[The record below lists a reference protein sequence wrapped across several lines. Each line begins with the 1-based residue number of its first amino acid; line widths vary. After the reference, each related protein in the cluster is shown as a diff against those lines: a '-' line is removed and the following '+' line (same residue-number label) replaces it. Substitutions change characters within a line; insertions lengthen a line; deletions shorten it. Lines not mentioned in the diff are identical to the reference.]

1 MLALRWLKLTR
12 EKFIHSL
19 GSRCNFPNIENSEEQ
34 SMQRP
39 RISTLQHRL
48 LANVVLSVLMLGL
61 CIYFGLKLKEKA
73 AEEIYRESLNTARL
87 LLSHFE
93 EEVRSIDSRLEKIS
107 LYLEGA
113 DLDDINIVDREK
125 HWHEF
130 LEYLSGPASISGPG
144 VFDRRGLLIASGE
157 LYPVPKLSFADNP
170 AFRVH
175 ADKPNESKL
184 YISKSVIGKIT
195 KQWSIHFTRPLRT
208 KSGDFA
214 GVVLI
219 AYKLSNFSNLY
230 EKLNLTVHG
239 LVALNGFDGLSR
251 MRIANGIIEYEFVPR
266 LRQLAFSRV
275 VAGEAE
281 GRFHGVGAIDGTVR
295 IGSFV
300 ASKDY
305 PFYVLVAY
313 DNEYFRKQYAGSF
326 VILAI
331 SWMFIS
337 AAMFGTM
344 LISHRFYK
352 ARQQSQIDIAV
363 ASERGAAAER
373 QNILADMH
381 DNIGASLTTLL
392 SSLSTAVPSVGDI
405 KRRIAEILI
414 ELRFL
419 AETSEPVDGDLATTM
434 ASVRHRMAAT
444 IEQAGVTLEWPV
456 VNLPKIASF
465 TARDALNLK
474 LILLEALSNAL
485 NHAKAKNIAVLS
497 SHDTQTGMTTISVS
511 DDGIGF
517 DPAIARN
524 SSRGLRNMRSRADAM
539 STGAKLTI
547 NSASGK
553 GTTVRIELRV
563 PPQLKSNP

>member
-1 MLALRWLKLTR
+1 
-12 EKFIHSL
+12 
-19 GSRCNFPNIENSEEQ
+19 
-34 SMQRP
+34 MQRP

-48 LANVVLSVLMLGL
+48 LINVVLSTLILAL
-61 CIYFGLKLKEKA
+61 CFYFGSKLKEQA
-73 AEEIYRESLNTARL
+73 AEEIHRETLNTARL
-87 LLSHFE
+87 LLAHFE
-93 EEVRSIDSRLEKIS
+93 EEARTVDSRLEKICMYFES
-107 LYLEGA
+107 V
-113 DLDDINIVDREK
+113 DLDDTSIADKEER
-125 HWHEF
+125 WHEF
-130 LEYLSGPASISGPG
+130 LKYLSGPESMSGPG
-144 VFDRRGLLIASGE
+144 IFDRRGLLIASGE
-157 LYPVPKLSFADNP
+157 LYPIPNLSLADNP
-170 AFRVH
+170 AFRFH
-175 ADKPNESKL
+175 ADNPKQSKL

-195 KQWSIHFTRPLRT
+195 NQWSIHFTRPLRN
-208 KSGDFA
+208 KSGDFT

-219 AYKLSNFSNLY
+219 AYKLSSFSNLY
-230 EKLNLTVHG
+230 EKLNLTMHG

-251 MRIANGIIEYEFVPR
+251 IRIAKGVIEYEFVPR

-275 VAGEAE
+275 AAGETE
-281 GRFHGVGAIDGTVR
+281 GHFYGLGAIDGTVR

-300 ASKDY
+300 SSKEF

-313 DNEYFRKQYAGSF
+313 DDEYFRKQYAGSF

-331 SWMFIS
+331 SWIFIS
-337 AAMFGTM
+337 SAIFGTM

-373 QNILADMH
+373 QVILADMH

-414 ELRFL
+414 ELRFM
-419 AETSEPVDGDLATTM
+419 AETSEPVDGDLALTM

-444 IEQAGVTLEWPV
+444 IEQAGVVLDWPI
-456 VNLPKIASF
+456 VNLPKIAAF

-497 SHDTQTGMTTISVS
+497 SYDTQAAITTISVG
-511 DDGIGF
+511 DDGVGF
-517 DPAIARN
+517 DPAN
-524 SSRGLRNMRSRADAM
+524 TDKSSRGLRNMRSRADAI
-539 STGAKLTI
+539 STGAKLAI
-547 NSASGK
+547 NSAAGK

-563 PPQLKSNP
+563 PRQLESSP